1 MYSLFLFLLSIFL
14 LVEALFTKEIKLKGP
29 RATLKENPNVYK
41 LFIVFYTLL
50 VLFSLLCMFGIIE

>member
-1 MYSLFLFLLSIFL
+1 MNSLFLFLLSIFL

-29 RATLKENPNVYK
+29 RVTLKEDPNVYK